1 MNYYNFFNLK
11 VPLSLRTKSPATVNN
26 LYVSPFL
33 VEILLFPPKLDK
45 ITSTIVISSI
55 WVFAIYSCC
64 VCCVWLYKFIK
75 CKKSLKNLDLY
86 NNITNAAIRNKVVQ
100 SQIKI
105 KCLFATKTQAQ
116 TFFEAIE
123 SEINKQKKLM
133 CLKNYE
139 N

>member
-1 MNYYNFFNLK
+1 MNVKTVLYYRYLMRQSFIINIVLILI
-11 VPLSLRTKSPATVNN
+11 LSTITFV
-26 LYVSPFL
+26 
-33 VEILLFPPKLDK
+33 LLFPPKLDK

>member
-1 MNYYNFFNLK
+1 MNVKTVLYYRYLMRQSFIINIVLILI
-11 VPLSLRTKSPATVNN
+11 LSTITFV
-26 LYVSPFL
+26 
-33 VEILLFPPKLDK
+33 LLFPPKLDK

-55 WVFAIYSCC
+55 WFFAIYSCC

-105 KCLFATKTQAQ
+105 KCLFTTKTQAQ

-123 SEINKQKKLM
+123 SEIKKQKKLM

>member
-1 MNYYNFFNLK
+1 MNVKTVLYYRYLMRQSFIINIVLILI
-11 VPLSLRTKSPATVNN
+11 LSTITFV
-26 LYVSPFL
+26 
-33 VEILLFPPKLDK
+33 LLFPPKLDK

-75 CKKSLKNLDLY
+75 CKKSLKNFDLY

-105 KCLFATKTQAQ
+105 KCLFTTKTQAQ

>member
-1 MNYYNFFNLK
+1 MNVKTVLYYRYLMRQSFIINIVLILI
-11 VPLSLRTKSPATVNN
+11 LSTITFV
-26 LYVSPFL
+26 
-33 VEILLFPPKLDK
+33 LLFPPKLDK

-105 KCLFATKTQAQ
+105 KCLFTTKTQAQ

>member
-1 MNYYNFFNLK
+1 MNVKTVLYYRYLMRQSFIINIVLILI
-11 VPLSLRTKSPATVNN
+11 LSTITFV
-26 LYVSPFL
+26 
-33 VEILLFPPKLDK
+33 LLFPPKLDK

-55 WVFAIYSCC
+55 WVFAIYICC

-105 KCLFATKTQAQ
+105 KCLFTTKTQAQ

-123 SEINKQKKLM
+123 SEIKKQKKLM

>member
-1 MNYYNFFNLK
+1 MNVKTVLYYRYLMRQSFIINIVLILI
-11 VPLSLRTKSPATVNN
+11 LSTIT
-26 LYVSPFL
+26 FL
-33 VEILLFPPKLDK
+33 LLFPPKLDK
-45 ITSTIVISSI
+45 ITSTMVISSI

-105 KCLFATKTQAQ
+105 KCLFTTKTQAQ

>member
-1 MNYYNFFNLK
+1 MNVKTVLYYRYLMRQSFIINIVLILI
-11 VPLSLRTKSPATVNN
+11 LSTITFV
-26 LYVSPFL
+26 
-33 VEILLFPPKLDK
+33 LLFPPKLDK

-105 KCLFATKTQAQ
+105 KCLFTTKTQAQ

-123 SEINKQKKLM
+123 SEIKKQKKLM

>member
-1 MNYYNFFNLK
+1 MNVKTVLYYRYLMRQSFIINIVLILI
-11 VPLSLRTKSPATVNN
+11 LSTITFV
-26 LYVSPFL
+26 
-33 VEILLFPPKLDK
+33 LLFPPKLDK

-105 KCLFATKTQAQ
+105 KCLFTTKTQAH

>member
-1 MNYYNFFNLK
+1 MNVKTVLYYRYLMRQSFIINIVLILI
-11 VPLSLRTKSPATVNN
+11 LSTITFV
-26 LYVSPFL
+26 
-33 VEILLFPPKLDK
+33 LLFPPKLDK
-45 ITSTIVISSI
+45 ITSTIVISTI

-105 KCLFATKTQAQ
+105 KCLFTTKTQAQ

>member
-1 MNYYNFFNLK
+1 MNVKTVLYYRYLMRQSFIINIVLILI
-11 VPLSLRTKSPATVNN
+11 LSTITFV
-26 LYVSPFL
+26 
-33 VEILLFPPKLDK
+33 LLFPPKLDK
-45 ITSTIVISSI
+45 ITSSIVISSI

-64 VCCVWLYKFIK
+64 VCCVWLCKFIK

-105 KCLFATKTQAQ
+105 KCLFTTKTQAQ

>member
-1 MNYYNFFNLK
+1 MNVKTVLYYRYLMRQSFIINIVLILI
-11 VPLSLRTKSPATVNN
+11 LSTITFV
-26 LYVSPFL
+26 
-33 VEILLFPPKLDK
+33 LLFPPKLDK
-45 ITSTIVISSI
+45 ITSIIVISSI

-105 KCLFATKTQAQ
+105 KCLFTTKTQAQ